1 MTKKHRILSVL
12 LALALMLSMFSML
25 GVSAAA
31 PTSADVTTLAGISG
45 DVANAF
51 EGAIKQGA
59 QDIDGVYYDV
69 TYPALNVSIGAM
81 GYEDYILMA
90 ANALWSLSKDE
101 PATTVIAYKDVTFA
115 DDSVKN
121 GSGTSLNKDQYLEL
135 AERVAKYGNT
145 MGRLPSSFNR
155 PTDGTNVYEGRMTI
169 YSIGHIFAEALAAYS
184 TTKTLPASVTFMPV
198 HFGDVDVT
206 PTEPPKPAEPEDWF
220 AAVMEAA
227 ENVKASMANNV
238 LPGSIA
244 VGPISVT
251 PAQFLYLACQVTVK
265 LSAGTTS
272 GTLTVPV
279 AAEPE
284 NPQGST
290 TGQSSEDDYV
300 DMANRLITYIKN
312 NKQAPNYATSNGLGG
327 PVNYYDLVYAYA
339 RVVAYYK
346 NNGTTPN
353 YVSITGW
360 AGTAEDVTTTPTT
373 SPSTAPTTAPTE
385 PTTKPTE
392 STAPTSQLP
401 PMTDDWYANVV
412 IAATALKNY
421 VATKEDMP
429 ATITVGTTACKPA
442 QYLYLAAQ
450 VIIGINGGQT
460 SGTLSVPNYSEP
472 SGPNS
477 TLKAGSFAKT
487 EYLDILT
494 RIKTFMDNNQQAP
507 NYASTSL
514 GQIQHEGAIYMAA
527 CILDYYAAN
536 GKLPDSIA
544 VKPWYEY
551 IGITVGDAAF
561 GNDFSSYKQY
571 MVPTSNCQSTNATI
585 ISVGKAGMM
594 YSSGSHGGFKK
605 PTTTYQ
611 AMFNLMEYVSANIAY
626 DYYYDT
632 QQGAV
637 NTWKYKSG
645 NCCDMAHLVTACA
658 RSLGVPARYEHWNCQ
673 FAVSNTGH
681 VWSTV
686 YCPDAPGTNSYN
698 KKGWLPAD
706 PVNSPNYLGYQNH
719 TNEYRLSGPHAT
731 LPF

>member
-31 PTSADVTTLAGISG
+31 PTSADVSTIAGISG

-51 EGAIKQGA
+51 EGAIKKGA

-81 GYEDYILMA
+81 GFEDYILMA
-90 ANALWSLSKDE
+90 ANALWSLSKGE

-115 DDSVKN
+115 NDSVKN
-121 GSGTSLNKDQYLEL
+121 GSGTSLNKAQYLEL

-184 TTKTLPASVTFMPV
+184 TSKTLPASVTFMPV
-198 HFGDVDVT
+198 HMGDVDVT

-290 TGQSSEDDYV
+290 TGQSDESDYV
-300 DMANRLITYIKN
+300 DMANRLITYINN

-373 SPSTAPTTAPTE
+373 APTTASTAPSTAPTTA
-385 PTTKPTE
+385 
-392 STAPTSQLP
+392 STAATSSSQ
-401 PMTDDWYANVV
+401 PMTDDWYTNVV
-412 IAATALKNY
+412 IAATNIKNY
-421 VATKEDMP
+421 VATKEELP
-429 ATITVGTTACKPA
+429 TSITVGTTNVKPA

-450 VIIGINGGQT
+450 VVIGINGGQT
-460 SGTLSVPNYSEP
+460 SGTLSVPSYSEP
-472 SGPNS
+472 SGPSS
-477 TLKAGSFAKT
+477 TLSKGTFQKT

-494 RIKTFMDNNQQAP
+494 RIKTFMENNGQAP

-514 GQIQHEGAIYMAA
+514 GQLQHEGAVYMAA

-551 IGITVGDAAF
+551 LGITSGSAAF
-561 GNDFSSYKQY
+561 GNDFSAYKQY

-585 ISVGKAGMM
+585 ISVAKSGMA
-594 YSSGSHGGFKK
+594 YSSGSHGGFKN
-605 PTTTYQ
+605 PSTTYQ
-611 AMFNLMEYVSANIAY
+611 AMFNLMEYMNAKIAY
-626 DYYYDT
+626 SYYYDT
-632 QQGAV
+632 QQGALG
-637 NTWKYKSG
+637 TWNAKSG
-645 NCCDMAHLVTACA
+645 NCCDMGHLMNACA
-658 RSLGVPARYEHWNCQ
+658 RALGVPGRYEHWYCK
-673 FAVSNTGH
+673 FAVSQTGH
-681 VWSTV
+681 VWSSV

-698 KKGWLPAD
+698 KAGWLPAD
-706 PVNSPNYLGYQNH
+706 PVNDPNYLGYQNH
-719 TNEYRLSGPHAT
+719 TNISRYGIYAT

>member
-1 MTKKHRILSVL
+1 MRKKHRILSML
-12 LALALMLSMFSML
+12 LALSLLLSTFGMLS
-25 GVSAAA
+25 VSAAA
-31 PTSADVTTLAGISG
+31 PTSLDIAKIAAISG
-45 DVANAF
+45 DTANAF
-51 EGAIKQGA
+51 EAAIQKGTK
-59 QDIDGVYYDV
+59 DIDGVYYDV
-69 TYPALNVSIGAM
+69 TFPALNYTTFEM

-90 ANALWSLSKDE
+90 ANALYALSQDKAE
-101 PATTVIAYKDVTFA
+101 TTSVTYKEITFA
-115 DDSVKN
+115 DNAVKN
-121 GSGTSLNKDQYLEL
+121 GKGTSLNKAQYLEL

-145 MGRLPSSFNR
+145 MGKLPSSFNR
-155 PTDGTNVYEGRMTI
+155 PTDGTNVYEGRITL
-169 YSIGHIFAEALAAYS
+169 YSIGHLFAEALAAYS
-184 TTKTLPASVTFMPV
+184 TSKTLPATVTFMPV
-198 HFGDVDVT
+198 HFGAVEVT
-206 PTEPPKPAEPEDWF
+206 PAPTQPSEPEDWY
-220 AAVMEAA
+220 AAVIEAA
-227 ENVKASMANNV
+227 VNVKASMANNI

-244 VGPISVT
+244 VGPVNVT
-251 PAQFLYLACQVTVK
+251 PAQFLYLCCKVTVGLNK
-265 LSAGTTS
+265 GTTS
-272 GTLTVPV
+272 GKLTVPT

-284 NPQGST
+284 NPQGT
-290 TGQSSEDDYV
+290 ATGQSFKSDYL
-300 DMANRLITYIKN
+300 DIAGRLITWIDN
-312 NKQAPNYATSNGLGG
+312 NKQAPNYATSSELGG
-327 PVNYYDLVYAYA
+327 PVHYYDLVSAFA
-339 RVVAYYK
+339 RIVAFWK
-346 NNGTTPN
+346 SDDMLPN
-353 YVSITGW
+353 YVTISGW
-360 AGTAEDVTTTPTT
+360 SGTVQETTPPATQ
-373 SPSTAPTTAPTE
+373 PTTQPTTKPTE

-477 TLKAGSFAKT
+477 TLSAGSFKKT

-494 RIKTFMDNNQQAP
+494 RIKTFMENNGQAP

-611 AMFNLMEYVSANIAY
+611 AMFNLMEYVSANISY
-626 DYYYDT
+626 SYYYDT

-686 YCPDAPGTNSYN
+686 YCPDAPATNSYN